1 MSKDKM
7 KTSPEIKSE
16 LDLIKSECLDGTNA
30 NKKAPTRGIKIKL
43 DNIQYILNKSESRRH
58 PYVKAVN
65 QAYSVDE
72 LFSEDN
78 INKYKK
84 MGIS

>member
-16 LDLIKSECLDGTNA
+16 LDLMKSECLDGTNA

-43 DNIQYILNKSESRRH
+43 DNI
-58 PYVKAVN
+58 
-65 QAYSVDE
+65 
-72 LFSEDN
+72 
-78 INKYKK
+78 
-84 MGIS
+84 